1 MAKLKLYEQLQ
12 KEGRVIPAIEDTL
25 FKKIITE
32 HKDYLGI
39 ILEDILPLTKEA
51 VMEGQFFST
60 EIPSS
65 NMFRKSNR
73 LDLVLKS
80 GGYKLKLEAN
90 RKITIK
96 LLLRNEAYF
105 SGMIYQD
112 YNDKENLDYNTNYCQ
127 VNFNGQNYLK
137 KKLVITLT
145 YHDKILDV
153 EEKRLSKIH
162 LNLGIALKKYYNK
175 EKLSRFEKA
184 LVLLLLEE
192 KEKIKK
198 LVEGDEILEKVAKDI
213 MSYSEARAIVDTYE
227 AEIIERN
234 IEEYSREYEIKK
246 ATEKA
251 TKKATKKALKEGKK
265 LGHKKGLEEGHKEG
279 HKEGLEEGRKEGIVN
294 RNIELAILMLQKGE
308 EINKILEYTNLSIEK
323 IKNLKTEISK
333 EKNEKSV

>member
-1 MAKLKLYEQLQ
+1 MNNYK

-80 GGYKLKLEAN
+80 GGYKLNLEAN

-96 LLLRNEAYF
+96 LLLRNEAHF

-198 LVEGDEILEKVAKDI
+198 LVEGDKILEKVAKDI
-213 MSYSEARAIVDTYE
+213 MSYSEARAIVDAYE

-333 EKNEKSV
+333 EKSV

>member
-39 ILEDILPLTKEA
+39 ILEDILPLTKKA

-80 GGYKLKLEAN
+80 GGYKLNLEAN

-96 LLLRNEAYF
+96 LLLRNEAHF

-184 LVLLLLEE
+184 LILLLLEE

-213 MSYSEARAIVDTYE
+213 MSYSEARAIVDAYE

-246 ATEKA
+246 AT
-251 TKKATKKALKEGKK
+251 KKALKEG
-265 LGHKKGLEEGHKEG
+265 
-279 HKEGLEEGRKEGIVN
+279 RKEGRQEGIQQSKIEMAKEFLKNGVSKEIVMKSTG
-294 RNIELAILMLQKGE
+294 LAE
-308 EINKILEYTNLSIEK
+308 DEIEK
-323 IKNLKTEISK
+323 LL
-333 EKNEKSV
+333 

>member
-39 ILEDILPLTKEA
+39 ILEDILPLTKET

-65 NMFRKSNR
+65 NIFRKSNR

-80 GGYKLKLEAN
+80 GSYKLNLEAN

-96 LLLRNEAYF
+96 LLLRNEAHF

-198 LVEGDEILEKVAKDI
+198 LVEGDKILEKVAKDI
-213 MSYSEARAIVDTYE
+213 MSYSEARAIVDAYE

-251 TKKATKKALKEGKK
+251 TKKATKKALKEG
-265 LGHKKGLEEGHKEG
+265 
-279 HKEGLEEGRKEGIVN
+279 RQEGIQQSK
-294 RNIELAILMLQKGE
+294 IEMAKEFLKNGVSKKIVVKSTGLAE
-308 EINKILEYTNLSIEK
+308 DEIEK
-323 IKNLKTEISK
+323 LL
-333 EKNEKSV
+333 

>member
-1 MAKLKLYEQLQ
+1 M
-12 KEGRVIPAIEDTL
+12 
-25 FKKIITE
+25 
-32 HKDYLGI
+32 
-39 ILEDILPLTKEA
+39 
-51 VMEGQFFST
+51 
-60 EIPSS
+60 
-65 NMFRKSNR
+65 
-73 LDLVLKS
+73 
-80 GGYKLKLEAN
+80 
-90 RKITIK
+90 
-96 LLLRNEAYF
+96 
-105 SGMIYQD
+105 
-112 YNDKENLDYNTNYCQ
+112 
-127 VNFNGQNYLK
+127 
-137 KKLVITLT
+137 
-145 YHDKILDV
+145 
-153 EEKRLSKIH
+153 
-162 LNLGIALKKYYNK
+162 
-175 EKLSRFEKA
+175 SRFEKA

-198 LVEGDEILEKVAKDI
+198 LVEGDKILEKVAKDI
-213 MSYSEARAIVDTYE
+213 MSYSEARAIVDAYE

>member
-39 ILEDILPLTKEA
+39 ILEDILPLTKET

-65 NMFRKSNR
+65 NIFRKSNR

-80 GGYKLKLEAN
+80 GSYKLNLEAN

-162 LNLGIALKKYYNK
+162 LSSK
-175 EKLSRFEKA
+175 
-184 LVLLLLEE
+184 
-192 KEKIKK
+192 
-198 LVEGDEILEKVAKDI
+198 
-213 MSYSEARAIVDTYE
+213 
-227 AEIIERN
+227 
-234 IEEYSREYEIKK
+234 
-246 ATEKA
+246 
-251 TKKATKKALKEGKK
+251 
-265 LGHKKGLEEGHKEG
+265 
-279 HKEGLEEGRKEGIVN
+279 
-294 RNIELAILMLQKGE
+294 
-308 EINKILEYTNLSIEK
+308 KIL
-323 IKNLKTEISK
+323 
-333 EKNEKSV
+333 

>member
-1 MAKLKLYEQLQ
+1 MNNYK
-12 KEGRVIPAIEDTL
+12 KEGRVITAIEDTL

-39 ILEDILPLTKEA
+39 ILEDILPLTKET

-65 NMFRKSNR
+65 NIFRKSNR

-96 LLLRNEAYF
+96 LLLRNEAHF

-198 LVEGDEILEKVAKDI
+198 LVEGDKILEKVAKDI
-213 MSYSEARAIVDTYE
+213 MSYSEARAIVDAYE

-251 TKKATKKALKEGKK
+251 TKKATKKALKEG
-265 LGHKKGLEEGHKEG
+265 
-279 HKEGLEEGRKEGIVN
+279 RQEGIQQSK
-294 RNIELAILMLQKGE
+294 IEMAKEFLKNGVSKKIVVKSTGLAE
-308 EINKILEYTNLSIEK
+308 DEIEK
-323 IKNLKTEISK
+323 LL
-333 EKNEKSV
+333 

>member
-80 GGYKLKLEAN
+80 GGYKLNPEAN

-198 LVEGDEILEKVAKDI
+198 LVEGDKILEKVAKDI
-213 MSYSEARAIVDTYE
+213 MSYSEARAIVDAYE

>member
-39 ILEDILPLTKEA
+39 ILEDILPLTKET

-65 NMFRKSNR
+65 NIFRKSNR

-80 GGYKLKLEAN
+80 GGYKLNLEAN

-96 LLLRNEAYF
+96 LLLRNEAHF
-105 SGMIYQD
+105 SGMVYQD

-175 EKLSRFEKA
+175 EK
-184 LVLLLLEE
+184 
-192 KEKIKK
+192 IKK
-198 LVEGDEILEKVAKDI
+198 LVEGDKILEKVAKDI
-213 MSYSEARAIVDTYE
+213 MSYSEARAIVDAYE

-251 TKKATKKALKEGKK
+251 TKKATKKALKEG
-265 LGHKKGLEEGHKEG
+265 
-279 HKEGLEEGRKEGIVN
+279 RQEGIQQSK
-294 RNIELAILMLQKGE
+294 IEMAKEFLKNGVSKEIVVKSTGLAE
-308 EINKILEYTNLSIEK
+308 DEIEK
-323 IKNLKTEISK
+323 LL
-333 EKNEKSV
+333 

>member
-80 GGYKLKLEAN
+80 GGYKLNLEAN

-96 LLLRNEAYF
+96 LLLRNEAHF

-198 LVEGDEILEKVAKDI
+198 LVEGDKILEKVAKDI
-213 MSYSEARAIVDTYE
+213 MSYSEARAIVDAYE

-333 EKNEKSV
+333 EKSV

>member
-80 GGYKLKLEAN
+80 GGYKLNLEAN

-162 LNLGIALKKYYNK
+162 LSSK
-175 EKLSRFEKA
+175 
-184 LVLLLLEE
+184 
-192 KEKIKK
+192 
-198 LVEGDEILEKVAKDI
+198 
-213 MSYSEARAIVDTYE
+213 
-227 AEIIERN
+227 
-234 IEEYSREYEIKK
+234 
-246 ATEKA
+246 
-251 TKKATKKALKEGKK
+251 
-265 LGHKKGLEEGHKEG
+265 
-279 HKEGLEEGRKEGIVN
+279 
-294 RNIELAILMLQKGE
+294 
-308 EINKILEYTNLSIEK
+308 KIL
-323 IKNLKTEISK
+323 
-333 EKNEKSV
+333 